1 MKKTKERLLL
11 VLLSVIFAFAMIIT
25 PNMQTVKAADEE
37 TTAEAEEV
45 TTDDFVDNEILV
57 VMDELVGGINKI
69 IPIDFFKD
77 LKLNIS
83 KIEDLTLS
91 TDSYIDYYNELDEEE
106 QNFHQIL
113 KITLPVHSKPL
124 VLKAIKALNTFSGVE
139 FAEPNY
145 FQHACATANDRYYD
159 NQWGLSEENGI
170 SIEGAWDITTGSRNV
185 RVGVIDSGITSTHP
199 DLIANLS
206 EGKNFVDSDPST
218 DDDDGHGTHV
228 AGIIGAIGDNG
239 LGVTGVCQQVTLIP
253 LKVSV
258 HNEEEFPISRSIS
271 AINYA
276 KNKWNTTERIDI
288 LNYSNSGN
296 KSSDSL
302 KNAISNYPG
311 LFVNSAG
318 NYGYD
323 VDTVPSYPGNYNL
336 SNMITVGAHDQYC
349 ERLVDSRE
357 GESNYGSK
365 NVDIFAPGY
374 RIESTIYAESYTTKT
389 GTSMAAPFVTG
400 VAALMLSVNPDLSA
414 KELKESILNNAEI
427 PDEDGENPLEGLCV
441 TNGRL
446 NAYKAVSSVALDMY
460 GTSVMGLQENAS
472 REVRHVTIPK
482 TYNNIS
488 ITALDVRAFNNYTK
502 LESFYYNHSMSI
514 PSTVLDGCTSLITVR
529 EEGGSSFGSGGLS
542 EKFSS
547 WRTVDELPILNYGDL
562 QLNGKNT
569 LTVDYNAYF
578 SVYGSVKY
586 QFRLLDN
593 QNNVYSTSPIYTTGN
608 GENHSRTFKY
618 TISDL
623 SSIPSGSQLRVQI
636 RYRKNTWIWGGHFT
650 MTGKYL
656 QLNIA

>member
-1 MKKTKERLLL
+1 MKKTKEKLLL

-25 PNMQTVKAADEE
+25 PNIQTAKAADDE
-37 TTAEAEEV
+37 TTADAEEV
-45 TTDDFVDNEILV
+45 ITDDFVDNEILI
-57 VMDELVGGINKI
+57 VMNELVGGINKV

-113 KITLPVHSKPL
+113 KITLPVHSKSL
-124 VLKAIKALNTFSGVE
+124 VLKAVKALNTFSGVE

-145 FQHACATANDRYYD
+145 FQHACADANDRYYND
-159 NQWGLSEENGI
+159 QWGLNGEYGVN
-170 SIEGAWDITTGSRNV
+170 IEDTWEITEGSREV
-185 RVGVIDSGITSTHP
+185 RVGVIDTGIQSDHP
-199 DLIANLS
+199 DLVDNLI
-206 EGKNFVDSDPST
+206 EGKCFVGNLTPTSDT
-218 DDDDGHGTHV
+218 DGHGTHV
-228 AGIIGAIGDNG
+228 AGIIGAVGDNNIG
-239 LGVTGVCQQVTLIP
+239 ISGVCKKVSLVP
-253 LKVSV
+253 LK
-258 HNEEEFPISRSIS
+258 ISTDGSSTTSIAIN

-276 KNKWNTTERIDI
+276 KNKWNTSERIHI
-288 LNYSNSGN
+288 LNCSMGE
-296 KSSDSL
+296 KGSDSAF
-302 KNAISNYPG
+302 KSAIANYPG
-311 LFVNSAG
+311 LFVNAAG
-318 NYGYD
+318 ND
-323 VDTVPSYPGNYNL
+323 NLDADKTSVYPGNYNL
-336 SNMITVGAHDQYC
+336 SNMIRVGAHSSNG
-349 ERLVDSRE
+349 EKRE
-357 GESNYGSK
+357 SSNYGSK
-365 NVDIFAPGY
+365 NVDIFAPGSW
-374 RIESTIYAESYTTKT
+374 IKSTVTGNGYKNDN

-414 KELKESILNNAEI
+414 KELKESIMGNARI
-427 PDEDGENPLEGLCV
+427 PNVNGTNPIEGLCV
-441 TNGRL
+441 TNGIL
-446 NAYKAVSSVALDMY
+446 DAYKAVCSVAMETY
-460 GTSVMGLQENAS
+460 GTAVMGLREDVS
-472 REVRHVTIPK
+472 KEVRHVSVPK
-482 TYNNIS
+482 IYNGIT
-488 ITALDVRAFNNYTK
+488 ITALDVRAFNNYTT
-502 LESFYYNHSMSI
+502 LESFYYDHSISI
-514 PSTVLDGCTSLITVR
+514 PSTVVDGCTSLKTVR

-547 WRTVDELPILNYGDL
+547 WRTVAELPILNYGDL

>member
-1 MKKTKERLLL
+1 M
-11 VLLSVIFAFAMIIT
+11 IFAFAMIIT
-25 PNMQTVKAADEE
+25 PNMQTAKAADEE

-45 TTDDFVDNEILV
+45 ITDDFVDNEILV
-57 VMDELVGGINKI
+57 VMDELVGGINKV

-91 TDSYIDYYNELDEEE
+91 TDSYIDYYNELDEED

-113 KITLPVHSKPL
+113 KITLPVHSKSL
-124 VLKAIKALNTFSGVE
+124 VLKAVKALNTLVGVE

-145 FQHACATANDRYYD
+145 IQHICASTNDSNYYR
-159 NQWGLSEENGI
+159 QWGLRSEYGVDIQN
-170 SIEGAWDITTGSRNV
+170 AWEITEGSREI
-185 RVGVIDSGITSTHP
+185 RVGVIDSGIESDHP
-199 DLIANLS
+199 DLVDNLVS
-206 EGKNFVDSDPST
+206 GASFVSNVSST
-218 DDDDGHGTHV
+218 TDTWGHGTHV
-228 AGIIGAIGDNG
+228 AGIIGAVGDNSI
-239 LGVTGVCQQVTLIP
+239 GVSGVCK
-253 LKVSV
+253 KVSLV
-258 HNEEEFPISRSIS
+258 PLRVATGRTFDVSN
-271 AINYA
+271 AVKAVNYA
-276 KNKWNTTERIDI
+276 KNKWNTAEQIDV
-288 LNYSNSGN
+288 LNYSNGGS
-296 KSSDSL
+296 KAVSAF
-302 KNAISNYPG
+302 KTAIGNYPG
-311 LFVNSAG
+311 LFVASAG
-318 NYGYD
+318 NDGLN
-323 VDTVPSYPGNYNL
+323 VDSSAYYPGNYNL

-502 LESFYYNHSMSI
+502 LESFYYDHSMSI
-514 PSTVLDGCTSLITVR
+514 PSTVLDGCSSLKTVR
-529 EEGGSSFGSGGLS
+529 QDGGTSFGSGGLD
-542 EKFSS
+542 KKWSS
-547 WRTVDELPILNYGDL
+547 WREVAVLPILNYADL
-562 QLNGKNT
+562 HANGKNT
-569 LTVDYNAYF
+569 LQLNYNAYF
-578 SVYGSVKY
+578 SVYGKVSY
-586 QFRLLDN
+586 QFRVSDF
-593 QNNVYSTSPIYTTGN
+593 QGNVYATSARYNSGN
-608 GENHSRTFKY
+608 GQNHTRNCVLDIPDIT
-618 TISDL
+618 
-623 SSIPSGSQLRVQI
+623 SIPQYSQLRIQI
-636 RYRKNTWIWGGHFT
+636 HYCKQETLWGGHFT

>member
-1 MKKTKERLLL
+1 MKKMKEKLLL
-11 VLLSVIFAFAMIIT
+11 VLLSVIFAFSMIIT
-25 PNMQTVKAADEE
+25 PNMQTAKAANEE
-37 TTAEAEEV
+37 ITAEAEEV
-45 TTDDFVDNEILV
+45 VTDDFVDNEILI
-57 VMDELVGGINKI
+57 VMDELAGGINKV

-91 TDSYIDYYNELDEEE
+91 TNNYIDYYNKLDEEE

-113 KITLPVHSKPL
+113 KITLPVHSKSL
-124 VLKAIKALNTFSGVE
+124 VLKAVKSLNTFAGVE

-145 FQHACATANDRYYD
+145 IQHICSAANDPYFYQ
-159 NQWGLSEENGI
+159 QWGFHSELGI
-170 SIEGAWDITTGSRNV
+170 DVLNAWKITSGSREV
-185 RVGVIDSGITSTHP
+185 RVGVIDTGVDLDHP
-199 DLIANLS
+199 DLVDNLA
-206 EGKNFVDSDPST
+206 EGKSFVNGANT
-218 DDDDGHGTHV
+218 ADDTQGHGTHV
-228 AGIIGAIGDNG
+228 AGIIGAVGDNN
-239 LGVTGVCQQVTLIP
+239 LGVSGVCKKVTLVP
-253 LKVSV
+253 LKVSINGGIKSGDV
-258 HNEEEFPISRSIS
+258 VN

-276 KNKWNTTERIDI
+276 KNFWGKDTQISVLNFSAGSFSNT
-288 LNYSNSGN
+288 SA
-296 KSSDSL
+296 L
-302 KNAISNYPG
+302 KNAIDNYPG
-311 LFVNSAG
+311 LFVAAAG
-318 NYGYD
+318 NENSD
-323 VDTVPSYPGNYNL
+323 IDTTLDYPASYNID
-336 SNMITVGAHDQYC
+336 NMIVVGAHSANG
-349 ERLVDSRE
+349 ERRTS
-357 GESNYGSK
+357 SNYGNK
-365 NVDIFAPGY
+365 NVDIFAPGTDVK
-374 RIESTIYAESYTTKT
+374 STVIGGYDYNS

-400 VAALMLSVNPDLSA
+400 VAALMLSVNSDLSA
-414 KELKESILNNAEI
+414 KELKESIMGNARI
-427 PDEDGENPLEGLCV
+427 PNVNGTNPLEGLCV

-446 NAYKAVSSVALDMY
+446 DAYKAVSSVALDMY

-472 REVRHVTIPK
+472 REVNHITIPK
-482 TYNNIS
+482 TYNNIN

-502 LESFYYNHSMSI
+502 LESFCYNHSMSI
-514 PSTVLDGCTSLITVR
+514 PSTVLDGCTSLKTVR
-529 EEGGSSFGSGGLS
+529 EEGGTSFGSGGLS

-547 WRTVDELPILNYGDL
+547 WRTVAELPILNYGDL

>member
-1 MKKTKERLLL
+1 MKKTKEKLLL

-25 PNMQTVKAADEE
+25 PNMQTAKAANEE
-37 TTAEAEEV
+37 TTAEVEEV
-45 TTDDFVDNEILV
+45 VTDDFVDNEILV

-113 KITLPVHSKPL
+113 KITLPVHSKSL
-124 VLKAIKALNTFSGVE
+124 VLKAVKALNTLAGVE

-145 FQHACATANDRYYD
+145 IQQVCAGANDPYFYQ
-159 NQWGLSEENGI
+159 QWGFHSEL
-170 SIEGAWDITTGSRNV
+170 GADILNTWNITTGSRDI
-185 RVGVIDSGITSTHP
+185 RVGIIDSGIDLDHP
-199 DLIANLS
+199 DLVDNLVD
-206 EGKNFVDSDPST
+206 GKCFVDNVT
-218 DDDDGHGTHV
+218 TADDTYGHGTHV
-228 AGIIGAIGDNG
+228 AGIIGAVGDNN
-239 LGVTGVCQQVTLIP
+239 LGVSGVCK
-253 LKVSV
+253 KVSLV
-258 HNEEEFPISRSIS
+258 PLRVTIDQYVENDEVVK

-276 KNKWNTTERIDI
+276 KNLWGKENQISV
-288 LNYSNSGN
+288 LNLSAGPFKN
-296 KSSDSL
+296 DSAL
-302 KNAISNYPG
+302 KNAINNYPG
-311 LFVNSAG
+311 LFVVSGGNSGIDIDSLDYYPAS
-318 NYGYD
+318 YD
-323 VDTVPSYPGNYNL
+323 ID
-336 SNMITVGAHDQYC
+336 NMIVVGALAANNRKWID
-349 ERLVDSRE
+349 
-357 GESNYGSK
+357 SNYGSK
-365 NVDIFAPGY
+365 KVDIFAPGKD
-374 RIESTIYAESYTTKT
+374 IKSTVLDGSYDYKS
-389 GTSMAAPFVTG
+389 GTSMAAPFVAG

-529 EEGGSSFGSGGLS
+529 QDGGTSFGSGGLDTHW
-542 EKFSS
+542 SS
-547 WRTVDELPILNYGDL
+547 WREVAVLPILNYSDLHANGKTTL
-562 QLNGKNT
+562 QLN
-569 LTVDYNAYF
+569 YNAYF
-578 SVYGSVKY
+578 SVYGRVSY
-586 QFRLLDN
+586 RFRVSDY
-593 QNNVYSTSPIYTTGN
+593 NNKQYVISGTYNSGN
-608 GENHSRTFKY
+608 GQNHTRNCVL
-618 TISDL
+618 D
-623 SSIPSGSQLRVQI
+623 IPDITEIPQYSQLRIQI
-636 RYRKNTWIWGGHFT
+636 QYMKQKPLWGGHFT

>member
-113 KITLPVHSKPL
+113 KITLPVHSKSL
-124 VLKAIKALNTFSGVE
+124 VLKAVKALNTLAGVE

-145 FQHACATANDRYYD
+145 IQQVCAGANDPYFYQ
-159 NQWGLSEENGI
+159 QWGFHSEL
-170 SIEGAWDITTGSRNV
+170 GADILNTWNITTGSRDI
-185 RVGVIDSGITSTHP
+185 RVGIIDSGIDLDHP
-199 DLIANLS
+199 DLVDNLVD
-206 EGKNFVDSDPST
+206 GKCFVDNVT
-218 DDDDGHGTHV
+218 TADDTYGHGTHV
-228 AGIIGAIGDNG
+228 AGIIGAVGDNN
-239 LGVTGVCQQVTLIP
+239 LGVSGVCK
-253 LKVSV
+253 KVSLV
-258 HNEEEFPISRSIS
+258 PLRVTIDQYVENDEVVK

-276 KNKWNTTERIDI
+276 KNLWGKENQISV
-288 LNYSNSGN
+288 LNLSAGPFKN
-296 KSSDSL
+296 DSAL
-302 KNAISNYPG
+302 KNAINNYPG
-311 LFVNSAG
+311 LFVVSGGNSGIDIDSLDYYPAS
-318 NYGYD
+318 YD
-323 VDTVPSYPGNYNL
+323 ID
-336 SNMITVGAHDQYC
+336 NMIVVGALAANNRKWID
-349 ERLVDSRE
+349 
-357 GESNYGSK
+357 SNYGSK
-365 NVDIFAPGY
+365 KVDIFAPGKD
-374 RIESTIYAESYTTKT
+374 IKSTVLDGSYDYKS
-389 GTSMAAPFVTG
+389 GTSMAAPFVAG

-414 KELKESILNNAEI
+414 KELKASIMGNARI
-427 PDEDGENPLEGLCV
+427 PNDNGTNPIEGLCV
-441 TNGRL
+441 TNGVL
-446 NAYKAVSSVALDMY
+446 DAYKAVSSVALDMY

-529 EEGGSSFGSGGLS
+529 QDGGTSFGSGGLDTHW
-542 EKFSS
+542 SS
-547 WRTVDELPILNYGDL
+547 WREVAVLPILNYSDLHANGKTTL
-562 QLNGKNT
+562 QLN
-569 LTVDYNAYF
+569 YNAYF
-578 SVYGSVKY
+578 SVYGRVSY
-586 QFRLLDN
+586 RFRVSDY
-593 QNNVYSTSPIYTTGN
+593 NNKQYVISGTYNSGN
-608 GENHSRTFKY
+608 GQNHTRNCVL
-618 TISDL
+618 D
-623 SSIPSGSQLRVQI
+623 IPDITEIPQYSQLRIQI
-636 RYRKNTWIWGGHFT
+636 QYMKQKPLWGGHFT

>member
-1 MKKTKERLLL
+1 MKKTKEKLLL

-25 PNMQTVKAADEE
+25 PNMQTAKAADDE

-45 TTDDFVDNEILV
+45 ITDDFVDNEILV
-57 VMDELVGGINKI
+57 VMDELVGGINKV

-91 TDSYIDYYNELDEEE
+91 TDSYIDYYNELDEED

-113 KITLPVHSKPL
+113 KITLPVHSKSL
-124 VLKAIKALNTFSGVE
+124 VLKTVKALNSLVGVE

-145 FQHACATANDRYYD
+145 IQQVCSVANDPYFYQ
-159 NQWGLSEENGI
+159 QWGYHSEL
-170 SIEGAWDITTGSRNV
+170 GADVLNAWNITTGSRAI
-185 RVGVIDSGITSTHP
+185 RVGIIDSGIDLDHP
-199 DLIANLS
+199 DLVDNLV
-206 EGKNFVDSDPST
+206 EGKSFVDNVT
-218 DDDDGHGTHV
+218 TADDTYGHGTHV
-228 AGIIGAIGDNG
+228 AGIIGAVGDNN
-239 LGVTGVCQQVTLIP
+239 LGVSGVCK
-253 LKVSV
+253 KVSLV
-258 HNEEEFPISRSIS
+258 PLRVSVDQYVETDKIVK

-276 KNKWNTTERIDI
+276 KNLWGKESQISV
-288 LNYSNSGN
+288 LNLSAGQRKN
-296 KSSDSL
+296 DSAL
-302 KNAISNYPG
+302 KNAIGNYPG
-311 LFVNSAG
+311 LFVVAGGNSAIDIDSCD
-318 NYGYD
+318 YYPASYD
-323 VDTVPSYPGNYNL
+323 IENTIV
-336 SNMITVGAHDQYC
+336 VGALAAYNRKWID
-349 ERLVDSRE
+349 
-357 GESNYGSK
+357 SNYGSK
-365 NVDIFAPGY
+365 KIDIFAPGAN
-374 RIESTIYAESYTTKT
+374 IKSTVLDGSYDYKS

-414 KELKESILNNAEI
+414 KELKASIMGNARI
-427 PDEDGENPLEGLCV
+427 VNDNGTNPIEGLCV
-441 TNGRL
+441 TNGIL
-446 NAYKAVSSVALDMY
+446 DAYKAVSSVALDMY

-502 LESFYYNHSMSI
+502 LESFCYNNSMSI
-514 PSTVLDGCTSLITVR
+514 PSTVLDGCTSLKTVR

-542 EKFSS
+542 ENFSS
-547 WRTVDELPILNYGDL
+547 WRTIAELPILNYGDL

-636 RYRKNTWIWGGHFT
+636 RYRKNTLIWGGHFT